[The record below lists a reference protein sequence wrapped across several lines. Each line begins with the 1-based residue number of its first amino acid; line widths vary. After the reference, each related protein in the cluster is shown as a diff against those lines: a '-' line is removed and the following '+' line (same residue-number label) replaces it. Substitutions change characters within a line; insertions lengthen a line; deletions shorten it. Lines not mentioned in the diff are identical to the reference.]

1 MSLFAAV
8 ARERATFFSQ
18 SPLDR
23 LHTLRSR
30 ADGLAIALHDSKS
43 NGSDIVAFI
52 NDKALVT
59 KSTPSALVTLNFD
72 ELCQRMKIDSIDG
85 LHPEL
90 ILLGQHVRTRRLV
103 WTFDAGSR
111 IAPLDSERLVDVR
124 FLARELFHDPEAA
137 AVLCHARALAGWHA
151 RHRYCSKCGHV
162 TAIKEIGVKRACVT
176 CQAEHFPRTDPVAI
190 ALVFHRASDSVLLG
204 RQKIW
209 PAGRYSCVAGF
220 VDAGESLEQAV
231 MREVHEETGVRI
243 HRVRFLTSQP
253 WPNYSQLMLGC
264 IAEAESLDINRN
276 DDELEDARWFSRA
289 ELAAAAAKPDTSF
302 MEPSD
307 GTLMLPGKY
316 AIARDLI
323 EHWLANSTT
332 QSE

>member
-8 ARERATFFSQ
+8 ARETPTFFSQ

-30 ADGLAIALHDSKS
+30 SDGFATAMQLSLAHGQEVLPFVNEKC
-43 NGSDIVAFI
+43 
-52 NDKALVT
+52 LVT
-59 KSTPSALVTLNFD
+59 RAAPTTLVTLNFD
-72 ELCQRMKIDSIDG
+72 ELCQRMQVATIDG

-90 ILLGQHVRTRRLV
+90 ILLGQSVRTNKLV
-103 WTFDAGSR
+103 WTLDVGAR
-111 IAPLDSERLVDVR
+111 LAPGDSERLMDVR
-124 FLARELFHDPEAA
+124 FVARELFHAPEAA
-137 AVLCHARALAGWHA
+137 AVLCHARALAGWHQK
-151 RHRYCSKCGHV
+151 HPFCSKCGQP
-162 TAIKEIGVKRACVT
+162 TAIAEIGVKRVCGACKG
-176 CQAEHFPRTDPVAI
+176 EHFPRTDPVAI
-190 ALVFHRASDSVLLG
+190 ALVLHRATDSVLLG

-220 VDAGESLEQAV
+220 VDSGESLEQAV
-231 MREVHEETGVRI
+231 MREVHEETGVRV

-264 IAEAESLDINRN
+264 IAEAESRDINRN

-289 ELAAAAAKPDTSF
+289 EIAVAAAKPDTSF
-302 MEPSD
+302 MDASD
-307 GTLMLPGKY
+307 GSLMLPGKY

-323 EHWLANSTT
+323 EHWLGTT
-332 QSE
+332 QEK